1 MITWIDDAN
10 DFFTRIAVRIK
21 RGTMPDYYRQIFD
34 TPAGR
39 IVLADLHRKAG
50 VMLTH
55 EGWENDQLKDTTG
68 RRDMVLYIDG
78 MLRMRPQALQQIA
91 EMETINE

>member
-50 VMLTH
+50 VMMTH
-55 EGWENDQLKDTTG
+55 EG
-68 RRDMVLYIDG
+68 
-78 MLRMRPQALQQIA
+78 
-91 EMETINE
+91 